1 MNSRDTTIHAIV
13 ASLFVMGVVSAAPA
27 HNAPVPGEMEKCYGV
42 AKAGQNDCGTAK
54 HDCASLAK
62 VDYDPEEWKMVAKG
76 TCAKLAKPEPKKP

>member
-13 ASLFVMGVVSAAPA
+13 ASFFVMGVVFTAPA
-27 HNAPVPGEMEKCYGV
+27 HNASVPGESEKCYCV
-42 AKAGQNDCGTAK
+42 ARAGQPDCGIGN

-76 TCAKLAKPEPKKP
+76 TCAKVAKPEPKKP